1 MPSERSV
8 AATVDAAS
16 DAAADASDDASSD
29 TDADRSAGSTSDET
43 IEWGPVRYDRIR
55 SLAAG
60 FGLLLLAALATV
72 LAVLMSSL
80 GSALLA
86 AGPAALVANV
96 SSGGIVLA
104 VVLLVVAAIA
114 LTPLLLFQFSE
125 SASDLLSPYDGRFDP
140 SSLRPRWIVAGAV
153 APAVAWWIASEW
165 LAPGAFS
172 LIPLV
177 WLVPMIASRSG
188 ATHRLDPAAMTL
200 ERTGANDDRTR
211 ADDLVAVVRTRRI
224 DLPWFGTTVFLLA
237 YRGNAWF
244 RSTPWTFVPA
254 DRADAV
260 ESALRDVLARSD
272 GPDRASVAERVVL
285 AVVGSSSLVVGATM
299 ALAAGEGAG
308 GIALALLAGPFSLL
322 FLTLAVR
329 L

>member
-1 MPSERSV
+1 MPSENGVV
-8 AATVDAAS
+8 ATADISS
-16 DAAADASDDASSD
+16 DAAAVESDDAPDD
-29 TDADRSAGSTSDET
+29 TDADRSVGSAPDEP

-60 FGLLLLAALATV
+60 AGLLLVVALGAV
-72 LAVLMSSL
+72 LAVLVGAL
-80 GSALLA
+80 GSALLT
-86 AGPAALVANV
+86 AGPAALVADV
-96 SSGGIVLA
+96 SPGGVA
-104 VVLLVVAAIA
+104 VAAGLLVAAAIA
-114 LTPLLLFQFSE
+114 LAPILFFRFGKST
-125 SASDLLSPYDGRFDP
+125 SGLFPPYEGGFDP
-140 SSLRPRWIVAGAV
+140 SSLRPRWVVAGV
-153 APAVAWWIASEW
+153 VLPAAAWWAGPGW
-165 LAPGAFS
+165 LASGAFS

-177 WLVPMIASRSG
+177 WLVPMIAFLPG
-188 ATHRLDPAAMTL
+188 ALHRLDPAAMTL

-211 ADDLVAVVRTRRI
+211 ADDLGAVIRTRRI
-224 DLPWFGTTVFLLA
+224 DLPWFGTTIFLLA

-260 ESALRDVLARSD
+260 ESALADVLARSD

-285 AVVGSSSLVVGATM
+285 AIVGSSSLVVGATM

-308 GIALALLAGPFSLL
+308 GLALALLTGPFSLL
-322 FLTLAVR
+322 FLALAAR